1 VNEITTIILTAVAI
15 FIVLVLGWWLLIASE
30 GVYLGRRVVI
40 YLYDRF
46 AARYDGVKH
55 FRRELEHRYL
65 AQPLMTRIA
74 PNRAPLIL
82 DIATGTGRLPTTMIR
97 YAHFRGRVIGVD
109 LSRRMLDYAVPK
121 FVDEPRVL
129 FMQSDAA
136 HLPFPNDAFDVV
148 VSLEALEFMVDQ
160 GAAFAELARVLKP
173 GGLFLITNRIN
184 TRWMPRKTFS
194 NDQLVDMLFAL
205 GLDEIEIEKWQ
216 LDYDRVWGLKPY
228 DPTP

>member
-1 VNEITTIILTAVAI
+1 
-15 FIVLVLGWWLLIASE
+15 
-30 GVYLGRRVVI
+30 
-40 YLYDRF
+40 
-46 AARYDGVKH
+46 
-55 FRRELEHRYL
+55 
-65 AQPLMTRIA
+65 
-74 PNRAPLIL
+74 
-82 DIATGTGRLPTTMIR
+82 
-97 YAHFRGRVIGVD
+97 
-109 LSRRMLDYAVPK
+109 MLDYAVPK

-160 GAAFAELARVLKP
+160 GAVFAELARVLKP